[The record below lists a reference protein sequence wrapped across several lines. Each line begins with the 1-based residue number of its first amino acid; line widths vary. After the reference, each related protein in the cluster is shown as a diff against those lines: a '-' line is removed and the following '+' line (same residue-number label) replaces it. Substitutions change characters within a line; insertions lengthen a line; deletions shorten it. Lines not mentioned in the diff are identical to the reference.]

1 MDQLRNSLITAGGGA
16 LLTVVLATYAAYS
29 FAKFRYRARK
39 PLMFLMLSAQMFPF
53 AMMLISLY
61 PLLQWAGLL
70 NTRIGL
76 IVAYI
81 ILALPS
87 GTYML
92 YSYFVNIPTEIIEA
106 ARADGAGEWYILH
119 RIVLPLAM
127 PALIT
132 VGLYSFMWAWDELL
146 FPLPL
151 LTRAPRRLTSDP
163 AAARITAGVSGSA
176 PTPRIPPAAAAPDP
190 QRVAAGSDVVGDP
203 LGALDGRKLRHQRL
217 HSGKADGG
225 LHRDIMPDD
234 IIGHHGEGGR
244 RIAAVPCG
252 DEGLDDLLRA
262 HCGSPWFRDVHSSA
276 LAITLRTTGLA

>member
-1 MDQLRNSLITAGGGA
+1 
-16 LLTVVLATYAAYS
+16 
-29 FAKFRYRARK
+29 
-39 PLMFLMLSAQMFPF
+39 MLSAQMFPF

-70 NTRIGL
+70 NTRVGL

-132 VGLYSFMWAWDELL
+132 VGLYSFMWAWNDLL
-146 FPLPL
+146 NYMGESRNDWGGAMAASIVTSLPVVIGFAFL
-151 LTRAPRRLTSDP
+151 QRFFIQGL
-163 AAARITAGVSGSA
+163 TAG
-176 PTPRIPPAAAAPDP
+176 
-190 QRVAAGSDVVGDP
+190 
-203 LGALDGRKLRHQRL
+203 
-217 HSGKADGG
+217 
-225 LHRDIMPDD
+225 
-234 IIGHHGEGGR
+234 
-244 RIAAVPCG
+244 AVK
-252 DEGLDDLLRA
+252 
-262 HCGSPWFRDVHSSA
+262 S
-276 LAITLRTTGLA
+276 